1 MRLKYFSIL
10 AFMKGNF
17 FTPNRKLFLDN
28 IIWLSVDKFLRLVI
42 GVVVG
47 AWVARYLGPADFG
60 LLSYALVF
68 CSFFSAVATLGL
80 DGIVV
85 RELSTSTQQADRVMG
100 TAFCLRFIA
109 GIILFGASVLAIMA
123 IESSPTLVNITIII
137 ALGLLF
143 QSADVIELWFQSQSQ
158 SKKTIFSRGVAYLVA
173 NTLKVLIVVNEF
185 SLIYFAIVTFIEIFV
200 SSGILFA
207 SYKRVIRKIQWI
219 FDGHTAILLLK
230 ESWPYLLSTISIL
243 IYMRID
249 QVMIRALAGNAE
261 LGIYSAAVGLSSIF
275 NAIPM
280 ILVIAAGPIAA
291 RLSAKDSMAFKK
303 LLCRLFSLIWWSML
317 TIGVVIFLFSEIII
331 SGIYGSHYIGASDV
345 LAVHIFTN
353 LPIGLGVIQSLWII
367 NEKKS
372 SLVIYRTCIGAVVNI
387 SLNFLLIPIYGS
399 VGAAIASLSAQSISA
414 IFSNILFAPEI
425 FKLQLKSIFF
435 IKNKA

>member
-1 MRLKYFSIL
+1 MRHKFFSIFAL
-10 AFMKGNF
+10 IKANVL
-17 FTPNRKLFLDN
+17 TPNRKLFLGN

-47 AWVARYLGPADFG
+47 AWVARYLGPEDFG

-85 RELSTSTQQADRVMG
+85 RELSTSAQQADKVLG
-100 TAFCLRFIA
+100 AAFGLRFIA
-109 GIILFGASVLAIMA
+109 GIILFGTSVLAIMA
-123 IESSPTLVNITIII
+123 IESSSILVNITIII

-158 SKKTIFSRGVAYLVA
+158 SKKTIFSRGFAYLVA
-173 NTLKVLIVVNEF
+173 NTLKVLIVINEF

-200 SSGILFA
+200 SSSILFA
-207 SYKRVIRKIQWI
+207 SYKSVTRKIQWI
-219 FDGHTAILLLK
+219 FDGRTAILLLK
-230 ESWPYLLSTISIL
+230 ESWPYLLSTVSIL

-261 LGIYSAAVGLSSIF
+261 LGLYSAAVGLSSIF

-291 RLSAKDSMAFKK
+291 RLSAEDSLAFKR
-303 LLCRLFSLIWWSML
+303 LLGNLFSAIWWSIL
-317 TIGVVIFLFSEIII
+317 PVSLLIFLFSEFIIN
-331 SGIYGSHYIGASDV
+331 SIYGPKYIGASDV
-345 LAVHIFTN
+345 LAMHIFTN
-353 LPIGLGVIQSLWII
+353 IPLGLGVIQSLWIV
-367 NEKKS
+367 NRKKGA
-372 SLVIYRTCIGAVVNI
+372 LVIYRTGIGAIVNI
-387 SLNFLLIPIYGS
+387 GFNFVLIPIYGA
-399 VGAAIASLSAQSISA
+399 VGAAFATLLAQSIA
-414 IFSNILFAPEI
+414 AVFFNIFFAPEI
-425 FKLQLKSIFF
+425 FKLQFMSIFF
-435 IKNKA
+435 IKKKA